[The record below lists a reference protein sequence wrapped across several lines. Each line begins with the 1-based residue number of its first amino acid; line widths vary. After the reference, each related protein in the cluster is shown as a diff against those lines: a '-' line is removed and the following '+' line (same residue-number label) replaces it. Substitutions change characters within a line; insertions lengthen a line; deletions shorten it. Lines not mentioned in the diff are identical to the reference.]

1 MDSDWEE
8 DATAQAYEEGSDHAR
23 KLALRQ
29 GQTQVFWLHFQNL
42 ISHAGLGFCVGFGCI
57 GKVSLP
63 CKW

>member
-29 GQTQVFWLHFQNL
+29 GQTQVFWLHFLNLFFYLINL
-42 ISHAGLGFCVGFGCI
+42 IEI
-57 GKVSLP
+57 I
-63 CKW
+63 